1 MTRLTRHALRL
12 TSLIFVIGV
21 TIALLIGSR
30 PDTQAELQPPSPA
43 RVTIGEVSRMDI
55 RPVTRVTGKLQPVRR
70 ANLRFEVS
78 GNVIHR
84 AVEPGQTVAEND
96 LLLQIDDGDFV
107 DAVVE
112 ARARL
117 SLEQDAVR
125 RDRELLDL
133 IRQKIVIQQ
142 REVDRLERLGQESL
156 ASKSNY
162 DTTLRELIQ
171 LEEEKARLQHSVATA
186 NSRLRSIETVLSK
199 AERNLERAKLRAPF
213 AGTVNSVNL
222 EIGDY
227 VAAGQTALELVK
239 LDELD
244 VSLETTGEVANP
256 LQLGQT
262 VEVTAGGKTRPG
274 RLVAIAPDPN
284 PTTHTHAIRIR
295 VSGDDF
301 NAGQL
306 ADVVLPG
313 RTLMGVEVVPV
324 SAVLQEEGKAFLFS
338 VKDEHLVRQTISL
351 RARHDDWQV
360 VEGVPSGMKIVT
372 QDVTALTDGQVVFI
386 E

>member
-1 MTRLTRHALRL
+1 MARLTRNALRL
-12 TSLIFVIGV
+12 ISLIFLIGV

-78 GNVIHR
+78 GNVVFR
-84 AVEPGQTVAEND
+84 AVEPGQTVAEGD
-96 LLLQIDDGDFV
+96 LLLRVDDGDFV
-107 DAVVE
+107 DAVAE
-112 ARARL
+112 SRARL

-125 RDRELLDL
+125 RDRELLEL

-162 DTTLRELIQ
+162 DATLRELIQ
-171 LEEEKARLQHSVATA
+171 LEEEEARLQHSVATA

-199 AERNLERAKLRAPF
+199 AERNLERTKLRAPF
-213 AGTVNSVNL
+213 AGTVNSVTL

-227 VAAGQTALELVK
+227 VAAGQIALELVK
-239 LDELD
+239 LDQLD
-244 VSLETTGEVANP
+244 VSLETTGEIANQ

-262 VEVTAGGKTRPG
+262 VEVTVDGKTRPG

-284 PTTHTHAIRIR
+284 PATHTHAIRVR

-313 RTLMGVEVVPV
+313 KILVNVEVVPV
-324 SAVLQEEGKAFLFS
+324 SAVLQEEGNAFLFGIE
-338 VKDEHLVRQTISL
+338 DNHLVRQTVSL
-351 RARHDDWQV
+351 RARHNDWQV
-360 VEGVPSGMKIVT
+360 VEGVHPGMKIVT
-372 QDVTALTDGQVVFI
+372 RDVAALTDGQEVFI